1 MNKSAV
7 ENITRREKRF
17 NTLVSVVPN
26 NKNITIPSTGVL
38 QQFQCGMG
46 FNGQWTV
53 IDTDY
58 HCANL
63 PLEIPEESSSCACA
77 HLLFDLQSVR
87 IFSCLEALSLVSGK
101 HKQAATT
108 ENSSLNG
115 CLLLVCETSGTKRM
129 RPSLSWLLSMPRMP
143 RKRLEKRERALGMKV
158 FLLFNLT
165 LNPFQILL
173 RRSISRTTRWIKSF
187 PKCNF
192 ENRFICRVKS
202 EDLLPILSV
211 YHENF

>member
-1 MNKSAV
+1 MQVCIGFNFSNNGNVLVHEYAKGSNMEEVSNPWRKMNKSAV

-129 RPSLSWLLSMPRMP
+129 RPRLYRGCSLCHECLGRGP
-143 RKRLEKRERALGMKV
+143 KKGERALGMKV
-158 FLLFNLT
+158 FLSFQFN
-165 LNPFQILL
+165 P
-173 RRSISRTTRWIKSF
+173 
-187 PKCNF
+187 
-192 ENRFICRVKS
+192 
-202 EDLLPILSV
+202 
-211 YHENF
+211 